1 LSNRQIVKS
10 SNCQIKKMEFLQ
22 TLIDQSTFPLL
33 TAFLLGLMTAISPC
47 PLATNITALA
57 YISKDV
63 ENRRTVFLN
72 GLYYTL
78 GRALTYTILGS
89 IIFFGAS
96 KFHISRAVQSNGEK
110 WIGPLLII
118 IGIFMLGIIKLPGSS
133 GSLMQRLADKVKLG
147 SSWGALFLGMIFALA
162 FCPYSGVLY
171 FGMLMPMVLSQPAG
185 LILLPDFAIATG
197 LPVILLAYL
206 LAFSIGG
213 IGKFY
218 NKIKSF
224 EVWFRRIVA
233 VLFILTGFYFVW
245 IYFS

>member
-1 LSNRQIVKS
+1 
-10 SNCQIKKMEFLQ
+10 MEFIQ
-22 TLIDQSTFPLL
+22 NLIDQSTFPLL

-63 ENRRTVFLN
+63 ESKRTVFLN

-78 GRALTYTILGS
+78 GRTLTYTILGA

-96 KFHISRAVQSNGEK
+96 KFQVSRAVQANGEK

-118 IGIFMLGIIKLPGSS
+118 IGIFMLGMIKLPGSS
-133 GSLMQRLADKVKLG
+133 GTLMQRFADKVKVG
-147 SSWGALFLGMIFALA
+147 SSWGALLLGVIFALA

-171 FGMLMPMVLSQPAG
+171 FGMLMPMVLSQPSG
-185 LILLPDFAIATG
+185 LLLLPDFAIATG

-213 IGKFY
+213 VARFY
-218 NKIKSF
+218 NKIKIF
-224 EVWFRRIVA
+224 EVWFRRVVA
-233 VLFILTGFYFVW
+233 VLFILTGLYFVW

>member
-1 LSNRQIVKS
+1 
-10 SNCQIKKMEFLQ
+10 MEFLQ
-22 TLIDQSTFPLL
+22 NLIDQSTFPLL

-78 GRALTYTILGS
+78 GRAITYTLLGS
-89 IIFFGAS
+89 VIFFGAS

-110 WIGPLLII
+110 WIGPLLIL
-118 IGIFMLGIIKLPGSS
+118 IGIFMLGIIKLPGTS
-133 GSLMQRLADKVKLG
+133 GNTIQRFADKVKLG
-147 SSWGALFLGMIFALA
+147 SNWGALFLGMIFALA

-171 FGMLMPMVLSQPAG
+171 FGMLMPMVLSQSAG
-185 LILLPDFAIATG
+185 LLLLPDFAVATG
-197 LPVILLAYL
+197 LPVILLSYL

-218 NKIKSF
+218 NKIKTF
-224 EVWFRRIVA
+224 EIWFRRIVA
-233 VLFILTGFYFVW
+233 VMFIITGFYFIW
-245 IYFS
+245 IYFA

>member
-1 LSNRQIVKS
+1 
-10 SNCQIKKMEFLQ
+10 MEFLQ
-22 TLIDQSTFPLL
+22 NLIDQSTFPFL

-63 ENRRTVFLN
+63 ENKRTVFFN

-78 GRALTYTILGS
+78 GRALTYTILGT
-89 IIFFGAS
+89 IIFLGAS
-96 KFHISRAVQSNGEK
+96 KFHVSRAVQANGEK

-118 IGIFMLGIIKLPGSS
+118 IGIFMLGLIKLPGSS
-133 GSLMQRLADKVKLG
+133 GSYMQRLADKIKIG
-147 SSWGALFLGMIFALA
+147 SSWGALLLGMVFALA

-171 FGMLMPMVLSQPAG
+171 FGMLMPMVLSQTSG
-185 LILLPDFAIATG
+185 LMLLPDFAIATG
-197 LPVILLAYL
+197 LPVILLSYILAYSL
-206 LAFSIGG
+206 GG

-218 NKIKSF
+218 NKLKTF

-245 IYFS
+245 IYFT

>member
-1 LSNRQIVKS
+1 MQY
-10 SNCQIKKMEFLQ
+10 LQ
-22 TLIDQSTFPLL
+22 NLIDQSNFPLL

-63 ENRRTVFLN
+63 ENKRTVFLN
-72 GLYYTL
+72 GIYYTL
-78 GRALTYTILGS
+78 GRAITYTVLGA

-96 KFHISRAVQSNGEK
+96 KFQISRAVQANGEK
-110 WIGPLLII
+110 WIGPLLIV
-118 IGIFMLGIIKLPGSS
+118 IGILMLGVIKMPGSS
-133 GSLMQRLADKVKLG
+133 GTILQRFADKVKIG

-171 FGMLMPMVLSQPAG
+171 FGMLMPLVLSQPAG
-185 LILLPDFAIATG
+185 LLLLPDFAIATG
-197 LPVILLAYL
+197 LPVIMLSYL

-218 NKIKSF
+218 NKIKIF

-245 IYFS
+245 IYFA

>member
-1 LSNRQIVKS
+1 
-10 SNCQIKKMEFLQ
+10 MEFLQ
-22 TLIDQSTFPLL
+22 NLIDQSTFPLF

-63 ENRRTVFLN
+63 ESRRTVFMN

-96 KFHISRAVQSNGEK
+96 KFHVSRAVQSSGEK
-110 WIGPLLII
+110 WIGPLLIV
-118 IGIFMLGIIKLPGSS
+118 IGILMLGIIKFPGSS
-133 GSLMQRLADKVKLG
+133 GNLVQRFADKIKLG
-147 SSWGALFLGMIFALA
+147 SGWGALLLGMLFALA

-171 FGMLMPMVLSQPAG
+171 FGMLMPMVLSQPSG
-185 LILLPDFAIATG
+185 LILLPDFAVATG

-218 NKIKSF
+218 NKIKTF

-233 VLFILTGFYFVW
+233 VLFILTGSYFVW

>member
-1 LSNRQIVKS
+1 
-10 SNCQIKKMEFLQ
+10 MEFLQ
-22 TLIDQSTFPLL
+22 NLIDQSTFPLL

-63 ENRRTVFLN
+63 ENRRSVFLN

-78 GRALTYTILGS
+78 GRALTYTILGA

-96 KFHISRAVQSNGEK
+96 KFLVSRAILSTGEK

-118 IGIFMLGIIKLPGSS
+118 IGIFMFGVIKLPGSS
-133 GSLMQRLADKVKLG
+133 GTIMQRFADKVKLG
-147 SSWGALFLGMIFALA
+147 NGWGALSLGMIFALA

-185 LILLPDFAIATG
+185 LLLLPDFAIATG

-206 LAFSIGG
+206 LAFSLGEIGV
-213 IGKFY
+213 FY
-218 NKIKSF
+218 NKIKTF
-224 EVWFRRIVA
+224 EIWFRRIVA

-245 IYFS
+245 IYFG

>member
-1 LSNRQIVKS
+1 
-10 SNCQIKKMEFLQ
+10 MEFLQ
-22 TLIDQSTFPLL
+22 NLIDQSTFPLL

-63 ENRRTVFLN
+63 DNKRTVFMN

-78 GRALTYTILGS
+78 GRALTYTILGA

-96 KFHISRAVQSNGEK
+96 KFHVSRAVQSSGEK
-110 WIGPLLII
+110 WLGPLLIL
-118 IGIFMLGIIKLPGSS
+118 IGIFMLGVIKLPGSS
-133 GSLMQRLADKVKLG
+133 GTIVQRFADKVKLG
-147 SSWGALFLGMIFALA
+147 SSWGALFLGMLFALA
-162 FCPYSGVLY
+162 FCPYSGVIY
-171 FGMLMPMVLSQPAG
+171 FGMLMPMVLTQSAG
-185 LILLPDFAIATG
+185 LILLPDFALATG

-206 LAFSIGG
+206 LAYSIGG

-218 NKIKSF
+218 NKIKTF
-224 EVWFRRIVA
+224 EIWFRHIVA
-233 VLFILTGFYFVW
+233 VLFILTGFYFAW

>member
-1 LSNRQIVKS
+1 
-10 SNCQIKKMEFLQ
+10 MEFLQ
-22 TLIDQSTFPLL
+22 NLIDQSTFPLF

-63 ENRRTVFLN
+63 ESRRTVFMN

-96 KFHISRAVQSNGEK
+96 KFHVSRAVQSSGEK
-110 WIGPLLII
+110 WIGPLLIV
-118 IGIFMLGIIKLPGSS
+118 IGILMLGIIKFPGSS
-133 GSLMQRLADKVKLG
+133 GNLVQRFADKIKLG
-147 SSWGALFLGMIFALA
+147 SGWGALLLGMLFALA

-171 FGMLMPMVLSQPAG
+171 FGMLMPMVLSQPSG
-185 LILLPDFAIATG
+185 LILLPVFAVATG

-218 NKIKSF
+218 NKIKTF

-233 VLFILTGFYFVW
+233 VLFILTGSYFVW

>member
-1 LSNRQIVKS
+1 
-10 SNCQIKKMEFLQ
+10 MEFLQ
-22 TLIDQSTFPLL
+22 NLIDQSNFPLL

-110 WIGPLLII
+110 WIGPLLIV
-118 IGIFMLGIIKLPGSS
+118 IGIFMLGVIKLPGSS
-133 GSLMQRLADKVKLG
+133 GIIMQRFADKVKIG

-171 FGMLMPMVLSQPAG
+171 FGMIMPLVLSQPSG
-185 LILLPDFAIATG
+185 LLLLPDFAIATG
-197 LPVILLAYL
+197 LPVLILAYL

-218 NKIKSF
+218 NKIKTF

-233 VLFILTGFYFVW
+233 VLFILTGIYFVW
-245 IYFS
+245 IYFA

>member
-1 LSNRQIVKS
+1 MQ
-10 SNCQIKKMEFLQ
+10 FLQ
-22 TLIDQSTFPLL
+22 NLIDQSTFPLL

-57 YISKDV
+57 YISKNV
-63 ENRRTVFLN
+63 ENRRIVFLN

-78 GRALTYTILGS
+78 GRIFTYTILGT

-96 KFHISRAVQSNGEK
+96 KFLVSRAVQTNGER
-110 WIGPLLII
+110 WIGPLLIL
-118 IGIFMLGIIKLPGSS
+118 IGIFMLGIIKLPGAS
-133 GSLMQRLADKVKLG
+133 GNLLQRFADKVKLVNG
-147 SSWGALFLGMIFALA
+147 WGALMLGMIFALA

-171 FGMLMPMVLSQPAG
+171 FGMLMPMVLSQPSG
-185 LILLPDFAIATG
+185 ILLLPDFALATG
-197 LPVILLAYL
+197 LPVILMAYL

-213 IGKFY
+213 IGNFY
-218 NKIKSF
+218 NKIKIF

-245 IYFS
+245 IFFG

>member
-1 LSNRQIVKS
+1 MQY
-10 SNCQIKKMEFLQ
+10 LQ
-22 TLIDQSTFPLL
+22 SLIDQSTIPLL

-63 ENRRTVFLN
+63 ERRRTVFIN
-72 GLYYTL
+72 GLLYTL
-78 GRALTYTILGS
+78 GRALSYTILGL
-89 IIFFGAS
+89 IIYLGAS
-96 KFHISRAVQSNGEK
+96 KFHVSRAVQSNGEK

-118 IGIFMLGIIKLPGSS
+118 IGILMLGIIKFPGSS
-133 GSLMQRLADKVKLG
+133 GNIVQRFADKVKLG
-147 SSWGALFLGMIFALA
+147 NGWGALLLGMLFALA

-171 FGMLMPMVLSQPAG
+171 FGMLMPMVLAQPSG
-185 LILLPDFAIATG
+185 LLLLPDFAIATG

-218 NKIKSF
+218 NRLKTF

-233 VLFILTGFYFVW
+233 VLFILTGFYFLW
-245 IYFS
+245 IFYF

>member
-1 LSNRQIVKS
+1 
-10 SNCQIKKMEFLQ
+10 
-22 TLIDQSTFPLL
+22 
-33 TAFLLGLMTAISPC
+33 MTAISPC

-96 KFHISRAVQSNGEK
+96 KFHISRAVQANGEK
-110 WIGPLLII
+110 WIGPLLIV

-133 GSLMQRLADKVKLG
+133 GSIMQRFADKVKLG
-147 SSWGALFLGMIFALA
+147 NGWGALLLGMIFALA

-171 FGMLMPMVLSQPAG
+171 FGMLMPLVLSQPAG
-185 LILLPDFAIATG
+185 LLLLPDFAIATG
-197 LPVILLAYL
+197 LPVILLAYI
-206 LAFSIGG
+206 LAFSLGG

-218 NKIKSF
+218 NKIKMF
-224 EVWFRRIVA
+224 EVWFRHIVA
-233 VLFILTGFYFVW
+233 VLFILTGIYFVW
-245 IYFS
+245 IYFA

>member
-1 LSNRQIVKS
+1 
-10 SNCQIKKMEFLQ
+10 MEFLQ
-22 TLIDQSTFPLL
+22 NLIDQSTFPLL

-63 ENRRTVFLN
+63 ENKRTVFLN

-78 GRALTYTILGS
+78 GRALTYTILGT

-96 KFHISRAVQSNGEK
+96 KFQVSRAVQSSGEK
-110 WIGPLLII
+110 WIGPLLIV
-118 IGIFMLGIIKLPGSS
+118 IGVFMLGVIKLPGSS
-133 GSLMQRLADKVKLG
+133 GTIMQRFADKVKLG
-147 SSWGALFLGMIFALA
+147 NGWGALFLGMIFALA

-171 FGMLMPMVLSQPAG
+171 FGMLMPMVLSQPSG
-185 LILLPDFAIATG
+185 LFLLPDFAIATG

-206 LAFSIGG
+206 LAFSLGG
-213 IGKFY
+213 ISKFY
-218 NKIKSF
+218 NRIKTF
-224 EVWFRRIVA
+224 EAWFRRIVA

-245 IYFS
+245 IYFF

>member
-1 LSNRQIVKS
+1 
-10 SNCQIKKMEFLQ
+10 MEFLQ
-22 TLIDQSTFPLL
+22 NLIDQSSFPLL

-63 ENRRTVFLN
+63 ENRRIVFLN

-78 GRALTYTILGS
+78 GRALTYTLLGS

-96 KFHISRAVQSNGEK
+96 KFHISRAVQANGEK

-133 GSLMQRLADKVKLG
+133 GTILQRFADKVKLG
-147 SSWGALFLGMIFALA
+147 SGWGSLFLGMIFALA

-171 FGMLMPMVLSQPAG
+171 FGMLMPLVLSQPAG
-185 LILLPDFAIATG
+185 LLLLPDFAIATG
-197 LPVILLAYL
+197 LPVILLSYL

-218 NKIKSF
+218 NKIKTF

-245 IYFS
+245 IYFA

>member
-1 LSNRQIVKS
+1 MQY
-10 SNCQIKKMEFLQ
+10 LQ
-22 TLIDQSTFPLL
+22 NLIDQSNFPLL

-63 ENRRTVFLN
+63 ENKRTVFLN
-72 GLYYTL
+72 GIYYTL
-78 GRALTYTILGS
+78 GRAITYTVLGA

-110 WIGPLLII
+110 WIGPLLIV
-118 IGIFMLGIIKLPGSS
+118 IGILMLGLIKLPGSS
-133 GSLMQRLADKVKLG
+133 GTILQRFADKVKIG

-171 FGMLMPMVLSQPAG
+171 FGMLMPLVLSQPAG
-185 LILLPDFAIATG
+185 LLLLPDFAIATG
-197 LPVILLAYL
+197 LPVIMLSYL

-218 NKIKSF
+218 NKIKTF
-224 EVWFRRIVA
+224 EVWFRQIVA
-233 VLFILTGFYFVW
+233 VLFILTGCYFVW
-245 IYFS
+245 IYFA

>member
-1 LSNRQIVKS
+1 
-10 SNCQIKKMEFLQ
+10 MEFLQ
-22 TLIDQSTFPLL
+22 NLIDQSNFPLL

-96 KFHISRAVQSNGEK
+96 KFQISRAVQANGEK
-110 WIGPLLII
+110 WIGPLLIV
-118 IGIFMLGIIKLPGSS
+118 IGIFMLGVIKLPGSS
-133 GSLMQRLADKVKLG
+133 GTLMQRFADKVKLG

-171 FGMLMPMVLSQPAG
+171 FGMLMPLVLSQPAG

-197 LPVILLAYL
+197 LPVMLLAYI
-206 LAFSIGG
+206 LAFSLGG

-218 NKIKSF
+218 NKIKTF
-224 EVWFRRIVA
+224 EVWFRHIVA
-233 VLFILTGFYFVW
+233 VLFIFTGIYFVW
-245 IYFS
+245 IYFA